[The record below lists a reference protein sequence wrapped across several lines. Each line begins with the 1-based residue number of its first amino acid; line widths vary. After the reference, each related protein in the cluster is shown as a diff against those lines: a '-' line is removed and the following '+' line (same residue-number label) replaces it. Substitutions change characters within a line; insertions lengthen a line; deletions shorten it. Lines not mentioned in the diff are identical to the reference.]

1 MATRCIS
8 SRNIKVI
15 NMVAIKFNN
24 VTKEYKTSG
33 QSVKALDNVSFEI
46 EDNKMVVVLGPSGS
60 GKSTMLNLI
69 GGMDNVTDGNIVF
82 YDKDITTLR
91 GKKLT
96 KYRRED
102 VGFVFQFYNLIPN
115 LTVYENVD
123 IVRKFGTNSFDVNEM
138 LAAVGLEKRAKHFPA
153 ELSGGELQRLSIAR
167 ALCKNPKIL
176 LCDEPTGALD
186 SVTGRNILL
195 LLQKMSCEY
204 NKTVIIVTHNAN
216 IAKCADEVIHIKD
229 GKINAIEI
237 NEHKMRVEE
246 IDW

>member
-1 MATRCIS
+1 
-8 SRNIKVI
+8 
-15 NMVAIKFNN
+15 MVAIKFNN
-24 VTKEYKTSG
+24 VTKEYRTYG

-69 GGMDNVTDGNIVF
+69 GGMDNVTDGKIVF

-115 LTVYENVD
+115 LNVYENVD
-123 IVRKFGTNSFDVNEM
+123 IVRKFGTNSFEVNEM

-186 SVTGRNILL
+186 SVTGKNVLL
-195 LLQKMSCEY
+195 LLQKMTCEY
-204 NKTVIIVTHNAN
+204 NKTVIIVTHNAA
-216 IAKCADEVIHIKD
+216 IAQCADEVIHIKD
-229 GKINAIEI
+229 GKVNEIEI
-237 NEHKMRVEE
+237 NKHKMRVEE

>member
-1 MATRCIS
+1 
-8 SRNIKVI
+8 
-15 NMVAIKFNN
+15 MVAIKFNN

-138 LAAVGLEKRAKHFPA
+138 LASVGLEKRAKHFPA

-176 LCDEPTGALD
+176 LCD
-186 SVTGRNILL
+186 
-195 LLQKMSCEY
+195 
-204 NKTVIIVTHNAN
+204 
-216 IAKCADEVIHIKD
+216 
-229 GKINAIEI
+229 
-237 NEHKMRVEE
+237 
-246 IDW
+246 

>member
-1 MATRCIS
+1 
-8 SRNIKVI
+8 
-15 NMVAIKFNN
+15 
-24 VTKEYKTSG
+24 
-33 QSVKALDNVSFEI
+33 
-46 EDNKMVVVLGPSGS
+46 
-60 GKSTMLNLI
+60 
-69 GGMDNVTDGNIVF
+69 
-82 YDKDITTLR
+82 
-91 GKKLT
+91 
-96 KYRRED
+96 
-102 VGFVFQFYNLIPN
+102 
-115 LTVYENVD
+115 
-123 IVRKFGTNSFDVNEM
+123 M
-138 LAAVGLEKRAKHFPA
+138 LASVGLEKRAKHFPA

>member
-1 MATRCIS
+1 
-8 SRNIKVI
+8 
-15 NMVAIKFNN
+15 MVAIKFNN

-115 LTVYENVD
+115 LTVYENVE
-123 IVRKFGTNSFDVNEM
+123 IG
-138 LAAVGLEKRAKHFPA
+138 RAH
-153 ELSGGELQRLSIAR
+153 
-167 ALCKNPKIL
+167 
-176 LCDEPTGALD
+176 
-186 SVTGRNILL
+186 V
-195 LLQKMSCEY
+195 
-204 NKTVIIVTHNAN
+204 
-216 IAKCADEVIHIKD
+216 
-229 GKINAIEI
+229 
-237 NEHKMRVEE
+237 
-246 IDW
+246 